1 MGDTVWCFSWL
12 QETAPAWEEKTQD
25 PYPEAESRWQ
35 PDTCLRNPPSR
46 AFVRQMVIDRSL
58 PYVLYWKAKVGARN
72 LVSSGKGGWER
83 GQILYSSSLFKQCLN
98 GRL

>member
-1 MGDTVWCFSWL
+1 MRRENSGPLPRGRITL
-12 QETAPAWEEKTQD
+12 AAG
-25 PYPEAESRWQ
+25 
-35 PDTCLRNPPSR
+35 TCLRNPPSR